1 MGQEYR
7 LEYRTVSSHTRDNW
21 SRAEALQSGRLVAV
35 GEANSGA
42 VSGALFVL
50 LDRGGLRGGRR
61 MAAAP
66 TLSS

>member
-1 MGQEYR
+1 MGHEYR
-7 LEYRTVSSHTRDNW
+7 LEYPTVSSHTRDNW

-35 GEANSGA
+35 GD
-42 VSGALFVL
+42 LFVL

-66 TLSS
+66 PLSS